1 VNALDE
7 LNAKV
12 DCVVVT
18 VAHDEFKE
26 MKMEDIKKFMN
37 AKPVIIDARG
47 ILDGEK
53 AEKEGF
59 YYKRL

>member
-1 VNALDE
+1 MNV
-7 LNAKV
+7 KV

-37 AKPVIIDARG
+37 NKPVLVDVRSMFDDVEAKG
-47 ILDGEK
+47 K
-53 AEKEGF
+53 GF
-59 YYKRL
+59 YYESL